1 MIDARRLALMRPDAM
16 LINTAR
22 GAVIDEAALVEVLR
36 EGRIRAA
43 GLDVFADEPID
54 GSHPLA
60 QLENVTLT
68 PHAAFMTAE
77 ASYRL
82 LRMALELMRDALDG
96 LGLAAPDGGANTAA

>member
-1 MIDARRLALMRPDAM
+1 M
-16 LINTAR
+16 LINTSR
-22 GAVIDEAALVEVLR
+22 GAVIDEAALIEVLKS
-36 EGRIRAA
+36 GRIRAA

-60 QLENVTLT
+60 ALENVTLT

-82 LRMALELMRDALDG
+82 LRMALELMRDALEG
-96 LGLAAPDGGANTAA
+96 LGLPAPGDGAGGGA

>member
-1 MIDARRLALMRPDAM
+1 M

-22 GAVIDEAALVEVLR
+22 GAVIDEAALIETMR
-36 EGRIRAA
+36 AGKIRAA

-54 GSHPLA
+54 GTHPLA
-60 QLENVTLT
+60 ALENVTLT

-82 LRMALELMRDALDG
+82 LRMALELMRDALEDMG
-96 LGLAAPDGGANTAA
+96 LPAPDAGAAGGA